1 MYPLPNR
8 PVTIL
13 CHGLPGIHDNYS
25 EDHVHTMTGQPEALE
40 ALTAGEVER
49 IKADFEILEHQVNG
63 VDVVYLD
70 SGATS
75 QKPRCVYE
83 AEQHYYENANAAVHR
98 GAHSLAVEATEIF
111 EEAREKVAKFIGART
126 NELVWTANAT
136 EALNLISYSM
146 SNASLGRGGEAAARF
161 RLGPGDEILTT
172 ELEHHANL
180 IPWQE
185 LAFRTGATLRYV
197 PVTEDGALRYE
208 LLDELVTEKTKLVA
222 FTHVSN
228 VLGTITDTQ
237 KFVDAARK
245 VGALTVLDG
254 CQSVPHLPVD
264 VKALDVDFMAF
275 SGHKMLGPT
284 GIGALYGREKLLNA
298 MPPFLT
304 GGSMITVVDMEHAEY
319 MPSPQRFEAGTQRI
333 AQTHGL
339 ATAVSYLDEIG
350 MGRIA
355 AWEEHLGAML
365 YEGISKIEGV
375 RVFGPA
381 DAQRIGTVPFEVI
394 GVHPHDVG
402 QYLDS
407 RGIAVR
413 VGHHCAQPLHRALGV
428 NSTTRASTYL
438 YNTEEDIK
446 ALLEALSSVRE
457 YFGV

>member
-1 MYPLPNR
+1 MG
-8 PVTIL
+8 
-13 CHGLPGIHDNYS
+13 H
-25 EDHVHTMTGQPEALE
+25 PEATE
-40 ALTAGEVER
+40 ALSLSEVER

-63 VDVVYLD
+63 TDLVYLD

-83 AEQHYYENANAAVHR
+83 AEQHYYENANSAVHR
-98 GAHSLAVEATEIF
+98 GAHSLAVEATDIF
-111 EEAREKVAKFIGART
+111 EQARETVAKFIGARS
-126 NELVWTANAT
+126 NELVWTSNAT

-146 SNASLGRGGEAAARF
+146 SNASLGRGGDEAQRF
-161 RLGPGDEILTT
+161 RLGAGDEILVT

-197 PVTEDGALRYE
+197 PVDEQGALRYE
-208 LLDELVTEKTKLVA
+208 MLDELINSKTKLVA

-228 VLGTITDTQ
+228 VLGTITDVAR
-237 KFVDAARK
+237 FVSAAK
-245 VGALTVLDG
+245 AVGALTVLDG
-254 CQSVPHLPVD
+254 CQSVPHMPID
-264 VKALDVDFMAF
+264 VKSLDVDFMAF

-284 GIGALYGREKLLNA
+284 GIGALYGRAELLDA

-304 GGSMITVVDMEHAEY
+304 GGSMITVVDMEHAEFL
-319 MPSPQRFEAGTQRI
+319 PSPQRFEAGTQRV
-333 AQTHGL
+333 AQAHGL
-339 ATAVSYLDEIG
+339 ATAASYLDEVG
-350 MGRIA
+350 MDRIA
-355 AWEEHLGAML
+355 SWEEHLGAML
-365 YEGISKIEGV
+365 FEGLSNIEGV
-375 RVFGPA
+375 RVFGPSDIA
-381 DAQRIGTVPFEVI
+381 RIGTVPFEVI

-428 NSTTRASTYL
+428 SATTRASTYL
-438 YNTEEDIK
+438 YNTEQDIT
-446 ALLEALSSVRE
+446 ALIEAVASVRE

>member
-8 PVTIL
+8 AVAFD
-13 CHGLPGIHDNYS
+13 CHSWTGIHDNYS
-25 EDHVHTMTGQPEALE
+25 EAHVHTMTGHQEALE
-40 ALTAGEVER
+40 ALTAKEVAR
-49 IKADFEILEHQVNG
+49 IKADFEILDHQVNG

-98 GAHSLAVEATEIF
+98 GAHSLAVEATEIY

-197 PVTEDGALRYE
+197 PITEDGALRYD
-208 LLDELVTEKTKLVA
+208 LLDELVNENTKLVA

-228 VLGTITDTQ
+228 VLGTIIDTQ

-284 GIGALYGREKLLNA
+284 GIGALYGREELLNA

-355 AWEEHLGAML
+355 AWEEHLGQML

-381 DAQRIGTVPFEVI
+381 NAPRIGTVPFEVI

-438 YNTEEDIK
+438 YNTEADIT
-446 ALLEALSSVRE
+446 ALLEALGSVRE

>member
-1 MYPLPNR
+1 MQT
-8 PVTIL
+8 VTG
-13 CHGLPGIHDNYS
+13 HP
-25 EDHVHTMTGQPEALE
+25 ETTEALSQ
-40 ALTAGEVER
+40 AEVAR

-63 VDVVYLD
+63 TELIYLD

-83 AEQHYYENANAAVHR
+83 AEQHYYENANSAVHR
-98 GAHSLAVEATEIF
+98 GAHTLAVEATDIF
-111 EEAREKVAKFIGART
+111 EQARETVTKFIGARS
-126 NELVWTANAT
+126 NELVWTSNAT
-136 EALNLISYSM
+136 EALNLISYSL
-146 SNASLGRGGEAAARF
+146 SNASLGRGGESSARF
-161 RLGPGDEILTT
+161 RIGAGDEILVT
-172 ELEHHANL
+172 EIEHHANL

-197 PVTEDGALRYE
+197 PVDEHGALRYE
-208 LLDELVTEKTKLVA
+208 LLDELINEKTKLVA

-228 VLGTITDTQ
+228 VLGTITDVAR
-237 KFVDAARK
+237 FVTAARK

-254 CQSVPHLPVD
+254 CQSVPHMPVD

-284 GIGALYGREKLLNA
+284 GIGGLYGRAELLDA

-304 GGSMITVVDMEHAEY
+304 GGSMITVVDMEHAEFL
-319 MPSPQRFEAGTQRI
+319 PSPQRFEAGTQRI
-333 AQTHGL
+333 AQVHGL
-339 ATAVSYLDEIG
+339 ATAASYLDEIG
-350 MGRIA
+350 MDRIA

-365 YEGISKIEGV
+365 FEGLSKLEGV
-375 RVFGPA
+375 RVFGPSGIK
-381 DAQRIGTVPFEVI
+381 RIGTVPFEVI

-428 NSTTRASTYL
+428 SATTRASTYL
-438 YNTEEDIK
+438 YNTEQDVT
-446 ALLEALSSVRE
+446 ALIEAVASVRE

>member
-1 MYPLPNR
+1 M
-8 PVTIL
+8 
-13 CHGLPGIHDNYS
+13 D
-25 EDHVHTMTGQPEALE
+25 TMAGQTETAHALNPK
-40 ALTAGEVER
+40 EVAR

-63 VDVVYLD
+63 TDVVYLD

-98 GAHSLAVEATEIF
+98 GAHTLAVEATEIY
-111 EEAREKVAKFIGART
+111 EQARETVAKFIGAKT
-126 NELVWTANAT
+126 NEIVWTSNAT
-136 EALNLISYSM
+136 EALNLIAYSI
-146 SNASLGRGGEAAARF
+146 SNASLGRGGEEATRF

-172 ELEHHANL
+172 EIEHHANL

-197 PVTEDGALRYE
+197 PVAEDGSLRYD
-208 LLDELVTEKTKLVA
+208 LIDSLVNENTKLVA

-237 KFVDAARK
+237 RFVDAARK

-254 CQSVPHLPVD
+254 CQSVPHLPID

-284 GIGALYGREKLLNA
+284 GIGALYGREELLNA

-304 GGSMITVVDMEHAEY
+304 GGSMITVVDMEHAEFL
-319 MPSPQRFEAGTQRI
+319 PAPQRFEAGTQRI
-333 AQTHGL
+333 AQVHGL
-339 ATAVSYLDEIG
+339 ATAASYLDEIG
-350 MGRIA
+350 MDRIA
-355 AWEEHLGAML
+355 AWEEHLGAL
-365 YEGISKIEGV
+365 LFDGLSKLEGV
-375 RVFGPA
+375 RVFGPTEA
-381 DAQRIGTVPFEVI
+381 KRIGTVPFEVI

-428 NSTTRASTYL
+428 SATTRASTYL
-438 YNTEEDIK
+438 YNTEEDIA
-446 ALLEALSSVRE
+446 ALIAAVASVRE

>member
-1 MYPLPNR
+1 MA
-8 PVTIL
+8 
-13 CHGLPGIHDNYS
+13 
-25 EDHVHTMTGQPEALE
+25 GQTETAQ
-40 ALTAGEVER
+40 ALTPSEVAR

-63 VDVVYLD
+63 IDVVYLD

-98 GAHSLAVEATEIF
+98 GAHTLAVEATEIY
-111 EEAREKVAKFIGART
+111 EQARETVAKFIGAKT
-126 NELVWTANAT
+126 NEVVWTSNAT
-136 EALNLISYSM
+136 EALNLIAYSM
-146 SNASLGRGGEAAARF
+146 SNASLGRGGEEAARF

-197 PVTEDGALRYE
+197 PIAEDGSLRYD
-208 LLDELVTEKTKLVA
+208 LIDSLVNENTKLVA

-237 KFVDAARK
+237 RFVDAARK

-254 CQSVPHLPVD
+254 CQSVPHLPID

-284 GIGALYGREKLLNA
+284 GIGALYGREELLNA

-304 GGSMITVVDMEHAEY
+304 GGSMITVVDMEHAEFL
-319 MPSPQRFEAGTQRI
+319 PAPQRFEAGTQRI
-333 AQTHGL
+333 AQVHGL
-339 ATAVSYLDEIG
+339 ATAASYLSEIG
-350 MGRIA
+350 MEHIA

-365 YEGISKIEGV
+365 FEGLSQLEGV
-375 RVFGPA
+375 RVFGPS
-381 DAQRIGTVPFEVI
+381 DAPRIGTVPFEVI

-428 NSTTRASTYL
+428 SATTRASTYL
-438 YNTEEDIK
+438 YNTEEDITALIK
-446 ALLEALSSVRE
+446 AVASVRE

>member
-1 MYPLPNR
+1 MA
-8 PVTIL
+8 
-13 CHGLPGIHDNYS
+13 
-25 EDHVHTMTGQPEALE
+25 GQTETAHALNPK
-40 ALTAGEVER
+40 EVAR

-63 VDVVYLD
+63 TDVVYLD

-98 GAHSLAVEATEIF
+98 GAHTLAVEATEIY
-111 EEAREKVAKFIGART
+111 EQARETVAKFIGAKT
-126 NELVWTANAT
+126 NEIVWTSNAT
-136 EALNLISYSM
+136 EALNLIAYSI
-146 SNASLGRGGEAAARF
+146 SNASLGRGGEEATRF

-172 ELEHHANL
+172 EIEHHANL

-197 PVTEDGALRYE
+197 PVAEDGSLRYD
-208 LLDELVTEKTKLVA
+208 LIDSLVNENTKLVA

-237 KFVDAARK
+237 RFVDAARK

-254 CQSVPHLPVD
+254 CQSVPHLPID

-284 GIGALYGREKLLNA
+284 GIGALYGREELLNA

-304 GGSMITVVDMEHAEY
+304 GGSMITVVDMEHAEFL
-319 MPSPQRFEAGTQRI
+319 PAPQRFEAGTQRI
-333 AQTHGL
+333 AQVHGL
-339 ATAVSYLDEIG
+339 ATAASYLDEIG
-350 MGRIA
+350 MDRIA
-355 AWEEHLGAML
+355 AWEEHLGAL
-365 YEGISKIEGV
+365 LFDGLSKLEGV
-375 RVFGPA
+375 RVFGPTEA
-381 DAQRIGTVPFEVI
+381 KRIGTVPFEVI

-428 NSTTRASTYL
+428 SATTRASTYL
-438 YNTEEDIK
+438 YNTEEDIA
-446 ALLEALSSVRE
+446 ALIAAVASVRE

>member
-1 MYPLPNR
+1 MQT
-8 PVTIL
+8 VTG
-13 CHGLPGIHDNYS
+13 HP
-25 EDHVHTMTGQPEALE
+25 ETTEALSQ
-40 ALTAGEVER
+40 AEVAR

-63 VDVVYLD
+63 TELIYLD

-83 AEQHYYENANAAVHR
+83 AEQHYYENANSAVHR
-98 GAHSLAVEATEIF
+98 GAHTLAVEATDIF
-111 EEAREKVAKFIGART
+111 EQARETVAKFIGARS
-126 NELVWTANAT
+126 NELVWTSNAT
-136 EALNLISYSM
+136 EALNLISYSL
-146 SNASLGRGGEAAARF
+146 SNASLGRGGESSARF
-161 RLGPGDEILTT
+161 RIGAGDEILVT
-172 ELEHHANL
+172 EIEHHANL

-197 PVTEDGALRYE
+197 PVDEHGALRYE
-208 LLDELVTEKTKLVA
+208 LLDELINEKTKLVA

-228 VLGTITDTQ
+228 VLGTITDVAR
-237 KFVDAARK
+237 FVTAARK

-254 CQSVPHLPVD
+254 CQSVPHMPVD

-284 GIGALYGREKLLNA
+284 GIGGLYGRAELLDA

-304 GGSMITVVDMEHAEY
+304 GGSMITVVDMEHAEFL
-319 MPSPQRFEAGTQRI
+319 PSPQRFEAGTQRI
-333 AQTHGL
+333 AQVHGL
-339 ATAVSYLDEIG
+339 ATAASYLDEIG
-350 MGRIA
+350 MDRIA

-365 YEGISKIEGV
+365 FEGLSKLEGV

-381 DAQRIGTVPFEVI
+381 DIKRIGTVPFEVI

-428 NSTTRASTYL
+428 SATTRASTYL
-438 YNTEEDIK
+438 YNTEQDVT
-446 ALLEALSSVRE
+446 ALIEAVASVRE

>member
-1 MYPLPNR
+1 MQT
-8 PVTIL
+8 VTG
-13 CHGLPGIHDNYS
+13 HA
-25 EDHVHTMTGQPEALE
+25 EATD
-40 ALTAGEVER
+40 ALSTAEVQR

-63 VDVVYLD
+63 TDIVYLD

-98 GAHSLAVEATEIF
+98 GAHTLAVEATDIF
-111 EEAREKVAKFIGART
+111 EQARETVAKFIGARS
-126 NELVWTANAT
+126 NEVVWTSNAT
-136 EALNLISYSM
+136 EALNLIAYSM
-146 SNASLGRGGEAAARF
+146 SNASLGRGGKEAERF
-161 RLGPGDEILTT
+161 RLGAGDEILVT

-197 PVTEDGALRYE
+197 PVDEHGALRYE
-208 LLDELVTEKTKLVA
+208 LIDELVTEKTKLVA
-222 FTHVSN
+222 FAHVSN
-228 VLGTITDTQ
+228 VLGTITDVER
-237 KFVDAARK
+237 FVTAARK

-264 VKALDVDFMAF
+264 VKALDIDFMAF

-284 GIGALYGREKLLNA
+284 GIGALYGRGELLDA

-304 GGSMITVVDMEHAEY
+304 GGSMITVVDMEHAEFL
-319 MPSPQRFEAGTQRI
+319 PSPQRFEAGTQRI
-333 AQTHGL
+333 AQVHGL
-339 ATAVSYLDEIG
+339 ATAASYLEEIG
-350 MGRIA
+350 MERIA
-355 AWEEHLGAML
+355 QWEEHLGAML
-365 YEGISKIEGV
+365 YEGLSQLEGV
-375 RVFGPA
+375 RVFGPT
-381 DAQRIGTVPFEVI
+381 DAKRIGTVPFEVI

-428 NSTTRASTYL
+428 SATTRASTYL
-438 YNTEEDIK
+438 YNTEQDIT
-446 ALLEALSSVRE
+446 ALIEAVASVRE